1 MAFWR
6 DLWYIRE
13 RRLPVHAP
21 LVVVLFFL
29 AVGISAAGLLKL
41 ISRGSVSRLAAILW
55 TVALAVCWTA
65 WYVMIR

>member
-1 MAFWR
+1 
-6 DLWYIRE
+6 
-13 RRLPVHAP
+13 VHAP